1 MRRDGIEDEARSLRE
16 AVRGLCRNHPT
27 AEIPHE
33 LRSQIMTLA
42 ARAKVAGWS
51 MATVARAVGVSLG
64 SIRNW
69 RRAQGGV
76 ALVPVTVAANREVPS
91 SGLRVVGPS
100 GYRVEGLDVATTA
113 MLLRALE

>member
-1 MRRDGIEDEARSLRE
+1 M
-16 AVRGLCRNHPT
+16 RGLGRSHPT

-33 LRSQIMTLA
+33 LRSQITA
-42 ARAKVAGWS
+42 FTARAKTAGWS
-51 MATVARAVGVSLG
+51 LATVARAVGVSIG

-76 ALVPVTVAANREVPS
+76 ALVPVTVAANREGPS

>member
-1 MRRDGIEDEARSLRE
+1 MGRDGIEDEARSLKD
-16 AVRGLCRNHPT
+16 AVRGLCRHHPT
-27 AEIPHE
+27 AEIPQE
-33 LRSQIMTLA
+33 LRSRIMAFA

-51 MATVARAVGVSLG
+51 VARVARAVGVSLG

-69 RRAQGGV
+69 RRAQGAV
-76 ALVPVTVAANREVPS
+76 ALVPVTVAANREGPS